1 MEELQFWGGTI
12 RKMWFSETEKFRDH
26 LLRLDHDSRRM
37 RYGMS
42 VDEEFIAGYA
52 NRSTGPGSLVYG
64 YFVDGEMRG
73 AAELRMIGESWPT
86 DAEGAFS
93 VEKDFQNGGVGTQ
106 LLGRIVRAA
115 RNRGV
120 SRLYMNCLAENRKMQ
135 RLAKKYEAELVFDH
149 GEVVGRV
156 VPHTPNY
163 LSLWNEAMD
172 DGNGFVMAVLDFPLR
187 LMPAA

>member
-1 MEELQFWGGTI
+1 
-12 RKMWFSETEKFRDH
+12 
-26 LLRLDHDSRRM
+26 
-37 RYGMS
+37 
-42 VDEEFIAGYA
+42 
-52 NRSTGPGSLVYG
+52 
-64 YFVDGEMRG
+64 MRG

-135 RLAKKYEAELVFDH
+135 RLAKKYEASWCSTMARSSA
-149 GEVVGRV
+149 GWCRIRRTTCRCG
-156 VPHTPNY
+156 TK
-163 LSLWNEAMD
+163 LWMTAT
-172 DGNGFVMAVLDFPLR
+172 GS
-187 LMPAA
+187 